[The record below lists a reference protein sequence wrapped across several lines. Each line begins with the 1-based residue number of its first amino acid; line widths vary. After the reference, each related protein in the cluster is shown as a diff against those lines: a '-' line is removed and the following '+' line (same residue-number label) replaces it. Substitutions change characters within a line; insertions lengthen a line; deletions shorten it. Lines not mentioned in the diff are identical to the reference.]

1 MYRCLSLLLD
11 CGFPQGKSL
20 CFLGPCVL
28 FPYDDDIAATQYVL
42 VEASYE
48 DKSDSQVQEQLWM
61 RYICFHTKKRKKKN
75 ILIYNYFK

>member
-1 MYRCLSLLLD
+1 MYWCLALLLD

-28 FPYDDDIAATQYVL
+28 FPYDDDIATTQYVL

-48 DKSDSQVQEQLWM
+48 DMSEWLSSARAALNEIHLFPYQKKEK
-61 RYICFHTKKRKKKN
+61 YINLELF
-75 ILIYNYFK
+75 